1 MLRGNRACAANGRLK
16 SSIATL
22 ICAALFAL
30 SGVRNTACRL
40 RTLSRM
46 THRRMK
52 TCASYND
59 VIRTVV
65 ATSGRCASKWRSK
78 GKVILEISWR
88 QVVRDTETPV
98 TVDPGR
104 DLVDPGAVAI
114 EDRQQ
119 SLLAPRGAG
128 GKLLQGRYADEK

>member
-1 MLRGNRACAANGRLK
+1 
-16 SSIATL
+16 
-22 ICAALFAL
+22 
-30 SGVRNTACRL
+30 
-40 RTLSRM
+40 
-46 THRRMK
+46 MK